1 MLENLQKQIEEAKKI
16 IEVLPEK
23 NKENR
28 QKKSAYLME
37 EEMKS
42 VGLLTAITKELQLRS
57 NKFNALKENNN
68 LASLQEELDKCS
80 VLDEWNS
87 YNNAYEKTHL
97 DYYLYQLQSF
107 YKKDLVEVNNC
118 IKKILEIFNSVGI
131 TIEEDDLFYHPYV
144 KQYVT
149 MIQNNASEDDLNKSF
164 EQFYW
169 KLPELITAIDL
180 NFKSIYLKN
189 EKKIDKYFEN
199 KHKAFLEKHN
209 ESELKTRK
217 DKLIRLINQTRE
229 KDPYY
234 IFNKFVEKEYSLN
247 DYKEEEIKKK
257 KQLYFTNMECTY
269 ESLLEFYQVL
279 YDYKLIITYGY
290 LFKDLQELLGKIST
304 LKDSKK
310 ETLKKIQS
318 SEKELQKV
326 VKVKKG
332 LFGKPKNKIETE
344 NGLIKY
350 KETLNKI
357 LESYNELEQTYFYDI
372 LFNRF
377 PTSSTVEN
385 ALKLVSLNY
394 LYFVKR
400 IKEHTEGIDLENIN
414 SEFEILKH
422 IVNSNN
428 FELLDKI
435 ILLDEYQMKQV
446 IADKY
451 SLDGTKLTVEQ
462 LEEGN
467 IDKTINDIK
476 ILINYENILR
486 SGLKLEDIKM
496 YFDVKDLKIQQ

>member
-1 MLENLQKQIEEAKKI
+1 MPEELSKQIEEAKKI
-16 IEVLPEK
+16 IETLPEN

-28 QKKSAYLME
+28 QKKMAFLAN

-42 VGLLTAITKELQLRS
+42 LGLLTAITKELQLRS
-57 NKFNALKENNN
+57 SKFNSLTENKNI
-68 LASLQEELDKCS
+68 ASLEEELGKCS
-80 VLDEWNS
+80 VLDEWNE

-107 YKKDLVEVNNC
+107 YKKDLTEVNNC
-118 IKKILEIFNSVGI
+118 IRKILEIFNSVGV
-131 TIEEDDLFYHPYV
+131 TIEEDDLYYHPYV
-144 KQYVT
+144 KQYV
-149 MIQNNASEDDLNKSF
+149 MLIQKNASEEELNKNF

-189 EKKIDKYFEN
+189 EKKIDKYFET
-199 KHKAFLEKHN
+199 KKKAYLEKHS
-209 ESELKTRK
+209 EDELKSRK

-229 KDPYY
+229 KDPFY
-234 IFNKFVEKEYSLN
+234 IFTRFVNKEYVLN
-247 DYKEEEIKKK
+247 DFKEEEIKKK
-257 KQLYFTNMECTY
+257 KQFYFTNMECTY
-269 ESLLEFYQVL
+269 EGLLEFYQVL
-279 YDYKLIITYGY
+279 YDYKLILTYGY
-290 LFKDLQELLGKIST
+290 LFKDLQELLGKITT
-304 LKDSKK
+304 LKDAKK
-310 ETLKKIQS
+310 ESLKKIQGA
-318 SEKELQKV
+318 EKELQKV

-344 NGLIKY
+344 NGLVKY
-350 KETLNKI
+350 KEILNKI

-372 LFNRF
+372 LLNRF
-377 PTSSTVEN
+377 PNTSTVAN
-385 ALKLVSLNY
+385 ALELVSLNY
-394 LYFVKR
+394 LYFVKK

-414 SEFEILKH
+414 KEYEELKH

-428 FELLDKI
+428 FALINKI
-435 ILLDEYQMKQV
+435 LLLDEYQLKQV

-451 SLDGTKLTVEQ
+451 VLDGVKLTTEQ

-486 SGLKLEDIKM
+486 SGLKLEDVKM
-496 YFDVKDLKIQQ
+496 YFDVKDLKI